1 MENQDVIEKFTR
13 AVDRGLK
20 YVYEHDTKEI
30 AKIMLDY
37 FPDTTLEDMMNIVDR
52 YKSVEAW
59 KKNITINEK
68 EWMHL
73 QEIMKAS
80 SELDEYVAYDKLIYS
95 KYFDEYE

>member
-37 FPDTTLEDMMNIVDR
+37 FPDTTLEDMIKIVER
-52 YKSVEAW
+52 YKNGEAW
-59 KKNITINEK
+59 KKNITINSE
-68 EWMHL
+68 EWKHI
-73 QEIMKAS
+73 QDIMIAAG
-80 SELDEYVAYDKLIYS
+80 ELSEYVPYDKLIYNE
-95 KYFDEYE
+95 K